1 MDLEET
7 SSVDVCQ
14 ISLKSGPI
22 AQKLKSQYEQVD
34 MEFQAS
40 RMSRYGHQNK
50 KRVLKLPGNIRL
62 TGKNYGTL

>member
-14 ISLKSGPI
+14 IRLKSGPM

-40 RMSRYGHQNK
+40 SMSRYGHQNK

>member
-14 ISLKSGPI
+14 ISLMSGPI